1 MILVLNQENLER
13 IKLHAS
19 ETYPDECCGA
29 LVGITNGNGDW
40 EVKEVVRLQNRY
52 DLETA
57 VALGID
63 DNERGMR
70 NRYIIDPKDLFQ
82 TEKAARA
89 KSMSIVGFYHSHP
102 DHPAAPSSYDLQ
114 MASEGYSYVIIS
126 VDPGGARDVTCWQ
139 TDSARNKFESV
150 PLVQI

>member
-1 MILVLNQENLER
+1 MKLLLTQDNLER

-29 LVGITNGNGDW
+29 LVGISTANGDW
-40 EVKEVVRLQNRY
+40 EVKEVVRLQNQFDR
-52 DLETA
+52 ETA

-63 DNERGMR
+63 DNEQGMR

-89 KSMSIVGFYHSHP
+89 KSMTIVGFYHSHP
-102 DHPAAPSSYDLQ
+102 DHPAVPSSYDLR
-114 MASEGYSYVIIS
+114 MASEGYSYLIVS
-126 VDPGGARDVTCWQ
+126 VDQSEARDVTCWQ
-139 TDSARNKFESV
+139 TDAARNRFKSV
-150 PLVQI
+150 PLVEI